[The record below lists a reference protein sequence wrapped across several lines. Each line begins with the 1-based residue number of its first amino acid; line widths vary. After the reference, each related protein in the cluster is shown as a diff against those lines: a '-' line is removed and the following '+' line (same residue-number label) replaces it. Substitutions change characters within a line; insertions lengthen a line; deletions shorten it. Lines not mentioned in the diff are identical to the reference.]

1 MGVPRE
7 TLQNEP
13 ANKLEGK
20 LQDVAERYSVAITPV
35 MRELIDADAAGGPI
49 ARQFLPDVRELLHRP
64 DESPDPTGD
73 DRYSPVAGIVH
84 RYPDRVLLLPV
95 TVCPVYCRYCFR
107 RETVGAGEQALLGDT
122 ELAAAF
128 DYIRA
133 RPDIWEV
140 ILSGGDPLILSQRRL
155 SSILE
160 QLRKIPHVRV
170 IRIHSRVPLVAPER
184 ITESLSRTL
193 RTAAPLFVVLHCN
206 HADEFTGAGA
216 QACARLVDAGVPML
230 SQSVLLRGIN
240 DDAVTLERLFRRLVE
255 NRIKPYYLH
264 HMDRAPGTSHFRT
277 SIGRGRT
284 LTETLRGRVSG
295 LCQPSY
301 VLDVPGGYGKTPL
314 SREYARRDGNGCWQI
329 RDYRDTRHHFEDSQ
343 DSPHESHRENDRE
356 NHRENDCQN
365 DCEEP

>member
-1 MGVPRE
+1 MPRE
-7 TLQNEP
+7 TPQNKP
-13 ANKLEGK
+13 QNKLEGK

-35 MRELIDADAAGGPI
+35 MRELIDANVADGPI
-49 ARQFLPDVRELLHRP
+49 AKQFLPDARELIHRP
-64 DESPDPTGD
+64 DESPDPIGD

-107 RETVGAGEQALLGDT
+107 RETVGGGEQALLGDT
-122 ELAAAF
+122 ELTAAF
-128 DYIRA
+128 DYIRG
-133 RPDIWEV
+133 RPEIWEV

-184 ITESLSRTL
+184 ITETLSRTL
-193 RTAAPLFVVLHCN
+193 RAAAPLFVVLHCN
-206 HADEFTGAGA
+206 HADEFTGVGE

-240 DDAVTLERLFRRLVE
+240 DDVATLERLFRRLVE

-277 SIGRGRT
+277 GIGRGRA
-284 LTETLRGRVSG
+284 LTEALRGHVSG

-314 SREYARRDGNGCWQI
+314 SREYAQRDDNGCWQI
-329 RDYRDTRHHFEDSQ
+329 RDYRDTRHRFEDSQ
-343 DSPHESHRENDRE
+343 DSPHE
-356 NHRENDCQN
+356 NHSQNNSRN